1 MADRI
6 EHISPDATDIKSRAR
21 RAILSKGRLLIT
33 TVIIILL
40 MGYCLIGGNYLKQL
54 KEQKAL
60 AAQIAEATQTLSG
73 IAKPPADLE
82 QRLAEAEDGFAAEQG
97 LFPSKINTTQVIN
110 TILGLA
116 KSCGVKATPMVI
128 QAWSTET
135 VGKHSYQVLRLTVAV
150 EGSFSQLVNFA
161 SSLEEG
167 GYTTLVMENL
177 SATKGSEQ
185 SEEGTI
191 PLTGNLKLAIY
202 TQSPSPD

>member
-6 EHISPDATDIKSRAR
+6 DRISPNTMGIKARAG

-54 KEQKAL
+54 NGQKAL
-60 AAQIAEATQTLSG
+60 ATQIAEVTQTLSE
-73 IAKPPADLE
+73 IAKPSKDLE
-82 QRLAEAEDGFAAEQG
+82 QRLAEAEASLAAEQG

-116 KSCGVKATPMVI
+116 RSCGVKAIPMVT
-128 QAWSTET
+128 QPWSTET

-150 EGSFSQLVNFA
+150 EGSFSQLVDFA

-167 GYTTLVMENL
+167 EYTTLVIENL
-177 SATKGSEQ
+177 SASKGSEQ
-185 SEEGTI
+185 S
-191 PLTGNLKLAIY
+191 
-202 TQSPSPD
+202 

>member
-6 EHISPDATDIKSRAR
+6 EHISPDTMGIKAR
-21 RAILSKGRLLIT
+21 TGRAILSKGRLLIT

-60 AAQIAEATQTLSG
+60 TVQIAEVTQTLRG
-73 IAKPPADLE
+73 IAKLPADLE
-82 QRLAEAEDGFAAEQG
+82 QRLAEAEGSFAAEQG

-116 KSCGVKATPMVI
+116 QSRGVNATPMVT
-128 QAWSTET
+128 QPWTTEK
-135 VGKHSYQVLRLTVAV
+135 VGKHSYQVLRLTIAV
-150 EGSFSQLVNFA
+150 EGTFSQLVNFA

-167 GYTTLVMENL
+167 SYTTLVMENL
-177 SATKGSEQ
+177 SATKNSEQ
-185 SEEGTI
+185 SEEGTTTF
-191 PLTGNLKLAIY
+191 TGNLKLAIY
-202 TQSPSPD
+202 TQPSSSD